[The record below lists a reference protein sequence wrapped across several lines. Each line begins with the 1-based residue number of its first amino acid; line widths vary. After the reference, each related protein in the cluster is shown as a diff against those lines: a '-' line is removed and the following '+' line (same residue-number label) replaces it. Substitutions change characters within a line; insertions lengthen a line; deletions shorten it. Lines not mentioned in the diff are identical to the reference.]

1 MKLSIIEA
9 KKVIRMYLI
18 LHGPS
23 TSLEIRD
30 GLGREVTGQFPK
42 YIHDIIR
49 GMGQLTRE
57 RQEGSR
63 KYRYYVRGYH
73 VRYEE

>member
-9 KKVIRMYLI
+9 EKVIRNYLI
-18 LHGPS
+18 LNGPS

-30 GLGREVTGQFPK
+30 GLGREVTRTFPK

-49 GMGQLTRE
+49 GMGGQLLRE
-57 RQEGSR
+57 HYVGSR
-63 KYRYYVRGYH
+63 KYKYS
-73 VRYEE
+73 VRYVE

>member
-1 MKLSIIEA
+1 MKLSIIEVE
-9 KKVIRMYLI
+9 KIICDYLI

-49 GMGQLTRE
+49 GMGEQLTRE
-57 RQEGSR
+57 HQVGSR
-63 KYRYYVRGYH
+63 KYLYSVRD
-73 VRYEE
+73 VE

>member
-1 MKLSIIEA
+1 MKLSIVEA
-9 KKVIRMYLI
+9 EKVIRMYLI

-30 GLGREVTGQFPK
+30 GLGREVTRTFPK

-49 GMGQLTRE
+49 GMGGQLMRE
-57 RQEGSR
+57 HYVGSR
-63 KYRYYVRGYH
+63 KYLYSVRD
-73 VRYEE
+73 VE

>member
-9 KKVIRMYLI
+9 EKVIRNYLI
-18 LHGPS
+18 LNGPS

-42 YIHDIIR
+42 YIHDIIC

-57 RQEGSR
+57 HQGGSR
-63 KYRYYVRGYH
+63 KYLYSVRD
-73 VRYEE
+73 VE

>member
-9 KKVIRMYLI
+9 EKVIRMYLI

-23 TSLEIRD
+23 TLLEIRD
-30 GLGREVTGQFPK
+30 GLGREVTRTFPK

-57 RQEGSR
+57 HQVGSR
-63 KYRYYVRGYH
+63 KYKYSVRD
-73 VRYEE
+73 VE